1 MSVFVDVEGVGDV
14 LVPADAD
21 QDIQEALGEMYAASG
36 THRER
41 RFFNFEY
48 TSPDGDTQVLDGLKG
63 TLRDVR
69 ILACDERVFMRYIG
83 PQLAREEL
91 RKVGIHVTKDH
102 SVWGAVQK
110 AVGQGRAGL
119 ARLKLLGAAGAVL
132 MPHSCLRLGMQLM
145 KALAACQCRG
155 VADELVM
162 YCRDVVGDYDLCG
175 TVLEMAAHH
184 GKVDVMGYLLRTQ
197 KASADRQD
205 EFGATALMAA
215 AEENQ
220 TDAVRYLL
228 SAGAYVN
235 LVNRRGESA
244 LLLAAKACAGNALMA
259 LIEGG
264 AQVDS
269 RDKNGCTALLC
280 AAALDSVDTVRVLLR
295 HGAAPG
301 HADHAGR
308 TPLWRAAGHGSVVL
322 VGLLIDSGAPLDAA
336 DEAGATP
343 LHCAVSKNR
352 PDNVEALLR
361 RGASATVRNHAGDT
375 PQDLARRGQHLHRKL
390 LRVLGVLDDGPDNH
404 RTKHADPVPVG
415 SP

>member
-1 MSVFVDVEGVGDV
+1 MSVLVDLEGLGDV

-21 QDIQEALGEMYAASG
+21 QDIEEALGEMYAATG

-48 TSPDGDTQVLDGLKG
+48 TSPDGETQVLDGVKG
-63 TLRDVR
+63 TLRDVG
-69 ILACDERVFMRYIG
+69 ILACDERVFMRFHG
-83 PQLAREEL
+83 RQAAREEL

-102 SVWGAVQK
+102 SVWGAVQR
-110 AVGQGRAGL
+110 ALVQGEAGL
-119 ARLKLLGAAGAVL
+119 ERLKLLGAAGVVL
-132 MPHSCLRLGMQLM
+132 NPHSCLRLGMQLM

-155 VADELVM
+155 IAGELVM
-162 YCRDVVGDYDLCG
+162 SCRDVVGDHDLCG
-175 TVLEMAAHH
+175 TALEMAAFH
-184 GKVDVMGYLLRTQ
+184 GRVDVMEYLLLTQ

-215 AEENQ
+215 AEKNQ

-228 SAGAYVN
+228 SAGASVN
-235 LVNRRGESA
+235 LVNRHGESA
-244 LLLAAKACAGNALMA
+244 LLLAAKACAGDALMV
-259 LIEGG
+259 LVEGG
-264 AQVDS
+264 AEVDCE
-269 RDKNGCTALLC
+269 DKNGCTALLC

-343 LHCAVSKNR
+343 LHYAVSSNR
-352 PDNVEALLR
+352 PDNVEALLL
-361 RGASATVRNHAGDT
+361 RGASATVCNHAGDT
-375 PQDLARRGQHLHRKL
+375 PQDVARCGQHRDL
-390 LRVLGVLDDGPDNH
+390 LRVLGV
-404 RTKHADPVPVG
+404 
-415 SP
+415 